1 MFMPMNRIPGII
13 LWQAQKGFRMKD
25 IEYLKSQPKSDTH
38 NHLNLSM
45 KYERYK
51 HWAGLSIPN
60 FPRTMNG
67 LDEMHEVIRSY
78 TRPRCQTAQDVKDL
92 FEMSI
97 QDAIADNVVW
107 LETSID
113 IGFIKHYKEDID
125 TFLSDISGLVLKY
138 KKQIEIRPEVGIA
151 KTLDRDFIRRWTEPL
166 FESKIFNN
174 VDLYGPE
181 VFDGIE
187 DFIYIFKLAEKYN
200 LKKKAHIGE
209 FSDAQSVR
217 RFVEIFNLDEVQ
229 HGIGAASDDSV
240 LKFLADRK
248 IRCNVCPMS
257 NVMLTAVPS
266 LKEHPIKKMIDA
278 GIPIGLGTDDL
289 LFFGKTNS
297 DQIYDMLACGLIT
310 DADADMLIAVRG

>member
-1 MFMPMNRIPGII
+1 
-13 LWQAQKGFRMKD
+13 MKD
-25 IEYLKSQPKSDTH
+25 IEYLKSRPKSDTH

-45 KYERYK
+45 RYERYK
-51 HWAGLSIPN
+51 HWSGVYIPN
-60 FPRTMNG
+60 FPRKMSG
-67 LDEMHEVIRSY
+67 LDEMHEVIGAY
-78 TRPRCQTAQDVKDL
+78 TRPRCKTPKDVKDL

-113 IGFIKHYKEDID
+113 IGFIKHYNNNID
-125 TFLSDISGLVLKY
+125 KFLSDVSRLVLKY
-138 KKQIEIRPEVGIA
+138 KKQIEIRPEVGIP
-151 KTLDRDFIRRWTEPL
+151 KTLDRDFIRTWVYPL
-166 FESKIFNN
+166 FESGVFKN

-181 VFDGIE
+181 IFEGIE
-187 DFIYIFKLAEKYN
+187 DFGYIFKLAEKHN
-200 LKKKAHIGE
+200 IKKKAHIGE

-217 RFVEIFNLDEVQ
+217 KFVEFFELDEVQ
-229 HGIGAASDDSV
+229 HGIGAAADDSV

-257 NVMLTAVPS
+257 NVMLSAVPS
-266 LKEHPIKKMIDA
+266 LKKHPIKKMIDA

-297 DQIYDMLACGLIT
+297 DQLYDMLECGLIT
-310 DADADMLIAVRG
+310 DADAEMLMAVRG

>member
-1 MFMPMNRIPGII
+1 
-13 LWQAQKGFRMKD
+13 MKD
-25 IEYLKSQPKSDTH
+25 IEYLKSRPKSDTH

-45 KYERYK
+45 RYERYK
-51 HWAGLSIPN
+51 HWSGVYIPN
-60 FPRTMNG
+60 FPRKMSG
-67 LDEMHEVIRSY
+67 LDEMHEVIGAY
-78 TRPRCQTAQDVKDL
+78 TRPRCKKTKDVKDL

-113 IGFIKHYKEDID
+113 IGFIKHYNNNID
-125 TFLSDISGLVLKY
+125 KFLSDVSRLVLKY
-138 KKQIEIRPEVGIA
+138 KKQIEIRPEVGIP
-151 KTLDRDFIRRWTEPL
+151 KTLDRDFIRTWVYPL
-166 FESKIFNN
+166 FESGVFKN

-181 VFDGIE
+181 IFEGIE
-187 DFIYIFKLAEKYN
+187 DFGYIFKLAEKHN
-200 LKKKAHIGE
+200 IKKKAHIGE

-217 RFVEIFNLDEVQ
+217 KFVEFFELDEVQ
-229 HGIGAASDDSV
+229 HGIGAAADDSV

-257 NVMLTAVPS
+257 NVMLSAVPS

-297 DQIYDMLACGLIT
+297 DQLYDMLKCGLIT
-310 DADADMLIAVRG
+310 DADAEKLMAVRD

>member
-1 MFMPMNRIPGII
+1 MR
-13 LWQAQKGFRMKD
+13 
-25 IEYLKSQPKSDTH
+25 
-38 NHLNLSM
+38 
-45 KYERYK
+45 YERYK
-51 HWAGLSIPN
+51 HWSGVYIPN
-60 FPRTMNG
+60 FPRKMSG
-67 LDEMHEVIRSY
+67 LDEMHEVIGAY
-78 TRPRCQTAQDVKDL
+78 TRPRCKTPKDVKDL

-113 IGFIKHYKEDID
+113 IGFIKHYNNNID
-125 TFLSDISGLVLKY
+125 KFLSDVSRLVLKY
-138 KKQIEIRPEVGIA
+138 KKQIEIRPEVGIP
-151 KTLDRDFIRRWTEPL
+151 KTLDRDFIRTWVYPL
-166 FESKIFNN
+166 FESGVFKN

-181 VFDGIE
+181 IFEGIE
-187 DFIYIFKLAEKYN
+187 DFGYIFKLAEKHN
-200 LKKKAHIGE
+200 IKKKAHIGE

-217 RFVEIFNLDEVQ
+217 KFVEFFELDEVQ
-229 HGIGAASDDSV
+229 HGIGAAADDSV

-257 NVMLTAVPS
+257 NVMLSAVPN

-297 DQIYDMLACGLIT
+297 DQLYDMLKCGLIT
-310 DADADMLIAVRG
+310 DADAEKLMAVRD

>member
-1 MFMPMNRIPGII
+1 
-13 LWQAQKGFRMKD
+13 MKD
-25 IEYLKSQPKSDTH
+25 IEYLKSRPKSDTH

-45 KYERYK
+45 RYERYK
-51 HWAGLSIPN
+51 HWSGVYIPN
-60 FPRTMNG
+60 FPRKMSG
-67 LDEMHEVIRSY
+67 LDEMHEVIGAY
-78 TRPRCQTAQDVKDL
+78 TRPRCKTAKDVKAL

-113 IGFIKHYKEDID
+113 IGFIKHYNNNID
-125 TFLSDISGLVLKY
+125 KFLSDISRLVSKY
-138 KKQIEIRPEVGIA
+138 KKQIEIRPEVGIP
-151 KTLDRDFIRRWTEPL
+151 KTLDRDFIRTWVYPL
-166 FESKIFNN
+166 FESKVFKN

-181 VFDGIE
+181 VFEGIE
-187 DFIYIFKLAEKYN
+187 DFGYIFKLAEKHN
-200 LKKKAHIGE
+200 IKKKAHIGE
-209 FSDAQSVR
+209 FSNAQSVR
-217 RFVEIFNLDEVQ
+217 KFVEFFELDEVQ

-257 NVMLTAVPS
+257 NVMLSAIPS

-297 DQIYDMLACGLIT
+297 DQLYDMLKCGLIT
-310 DADADMLIAVRG
+310 DADAEMLMAVRG

>member
-1 MFMPMNRIPGII
+1 
-13 LWQAQKGFRMKD
+13 MKD
-25 IEYLKSQPKSDTH
+25 IEYLKSRPKSDTH

-45 KYERYK
+45 RYERYK
-51 HWAGLSIPN
+51 HWSGVYIPN
-60 FPRTMNG
+60 FPRKMSG
-67 LDEMHEVIRSY
+67 LDEMHEVIGAY
-78 TRPRCQTAQDVKDL
+78 TRPRCKTPKDVKDL

-113 IGFIKHYKEDID
+113 IGFIKHYNNNID
-125 TFLSDISGLVLKY
+125 KFLSDVSRLVLKY
-138 KKQIEIRPEVGIA
+138 KKQIEIRPEVGIP
-151 KTLDRDFIRRWTEPL
+151 KTLDRDFIRTWVYPL
-166 FESKIFNN
+166 FESGVFKN

-181 VFDGIE
+181 IFEGIE
-187 DFIYIFKLAEKYN
+187 DFGYIFKLAEKHN
-200 LKKKAHIGE
+200 IKKKAHIGE

-217 RFVEIFNLDEVQ
+217 KFVEFFELDEVQ
-229 HGIGAASDDSV
+229 HGIGAAADDSV

-257 NVMLTAVPS
+257 NVMLSAVPN

-297 DQIYDMLACGLIT
+297 DHLYDMLKCGLIT
-310 DADADMLIAVRG
+310 DADAEKLMAVRD

>member
-1 MFMPMNRIPGII
+1 
-13 LWQAQKGFRMKD
+13 MKD
-25 IEYLKSQPKSDTH
+25 IEYLKSRPKSDTH

-45 KYERYK
+45 RYERYK
-51 HWAGLSIPN
+51 HWSGVYIPN
-60 FPRTMNG
+60 FPRKMSG
-67 LDEMHEVIRSY
+67 LDEMHEVIGAY
-78 TRPRCQTAQDVKDL
+78 TRPRCKTAKDVKAL

-113 IGFIKHYKEDID
+113 IGFIKHYNNNID
-125 TFLSDISGLVLKY
+125 KFLSDVSRLVSKY
-138 KKQIEIRPEVGIA
+138 KKQIEIRPEVGIP
-151 KTLDRDFIRRWTEPL
+151 KTHDRDLIRTWVYPL
-166 FESKIFNN
+166 FESKVFKN

-181 VFDGIE
+181 VFEGIE
-187 DFIYIFKLAEKYN
+187 DFGYIFKLAEKN
-200 LKKKAHIGE
+200 NIKKKAHIGE
-209 FSDAQSVR
+209 FSNAQSVR
-217 RFVEIFNLDEVQ
+217 KFVEFFELDEVQ

-257 NVMLTAVPS
+257 NVMLSAIPS

-297 DQIYDMLACGLIT
+297 DQLYDMLKCGLIT
-310 DADADMLIAVRG
+310 DADAEMLMAVRG

>member
-1 MFMPMNRIPGII
+1 
-13 LWQAQKGFRMKD
+13 MKD
-25 IEYLKSQPKSDTH
+25 IEYLKSRPKSDTH

-45 KYERYK
+45 KYEHYK
-51 HWAGLSIPN
+51 HWSGVVIPN
-60 FPRTMNG
+60 FPRKMAG
-67 LDEMHEVIRSY
+67 LDEMHQVIGSY
-78 TRPRCQTAQDVKDL
+78 TRPRCKTAKDVKAL

-113 IGFIKHYKEDID
+113 IGFIKHYNNNID
-125 TFLSDISGLVLKY
+125 KFLSDVSGLVSKY
-138 KKQIEIRPEVGIA
+138 KKQIEICPEVGIP
-151 KTLDRDFIRRWTEPL
+151 KTLDRDFIRTWVYPL
-166 FESKIFNN
+166 FESKIFKN

-181 VFDGIE
+181 VFEGIE
-187 DFIYIFKLAEKYN
+187 DFGYIFKLAEKHN
-200 LKKKAHIGE
+200 IKKKAHIGE
-209 FSDAQSVR
+209 FSDAHSVR
-217 RFVEIFNLDEVQ
+217 KFVEFFELDEVQ

-257 NVMLTAVPS
+257 NVMLSAVPS
-266 LKEHPIKKMIDA
+266 LKKHPIKKMIDA

-297 DQIYDMLACGLIT
+297 DQLYDMLKCGLIT
-310 DADADMLIAVRG
+310 DADAEMLMAVRG

>member
-1 MFMPMNRIPGII
+1 
-13 LWQAQKGFRMKD
+13 MKD
-25 IEYLKSQPKSDTH
+25 IEYLKSRPKSDTH

-45 KYERYK
+45 RYERYK
-51 HWAGLSIPN
+51 HWSGVYIPN
-60 FPRTMNG
+60 FPRKMSG
-67 LDEMHEVIRSY
+67 LDEMHEVIGAY
-78 TRPRCQTAQDVKDL
+78 TRPRCKTAKDVKAL

-107 LETSID
+107 ID
-113 IGFIKHYKEDID
+113 IGFIKHYNNNID
-125 TFLSDISGLVLKY
+125 KFLSDVSRLVSKY
-138 KKQIEIRPEVGIA
+138 KKQIEIRPEVGIP
-151 KTLDRDFIRRWTEPL
+151 KTLDRDFIRTWVYPL
-166 FESKIFNN
+166 FESKVFKN

-181 VFDGIE
+181 VFEGIE
-187 DFIYIFKLAEKYN
+187 DFGYIFKLAEKHN
-200 LKKKAHIGE
+200 IKKKAHIGE

-217 RFVEIFNLDEVQ
+217 KFVEFFELDEVQ
-229 HGIGAASDDSV
+229 HGIGAAADDSV

-257 NVMLTAVPS
+257 NVMLSAIPS

-297 DQIYDMLACGLIT
+297 DQLYDMLKCGLIT
-310 DADADMLIAVRG
+310 DADAEMLMAVRG

>member
-1 MFMPMNRIPGII
+1 
-13 LWQAQKGFRMKD
+13 MKD
-25 IEYLKSQPKSDTH
+25 IEYLKSRPKSDTH

-51 HWAGLSIPN
+51 HWAGVAIPN
-60 FPRTMNG
+60 FPRKMSG
-67 LDEMHEVIRSY
+67 LNEMHEVIGAY
-78 TRPRCQTAQDVKDL
+78 TRPRCKTPKDVKDL

-113 IGFIKHYKEDID
+113 IGFIKHYNNNID
-125 TFLSDISGLVLKY
+125 KFLSDVSRLVLKY
-138 KKQIEIRPEVGIA
+138 KKQIEIRPEVGIP
-151 KTLDRDFIRRWTEPL
+151 KTLDRDFIRTWVYPL
-166 FESKIFNN
+166 FESGVFKN

-181 VFDGIE
+181 IFEGIE
-187 DFIYIFKLAEKYN
+187 DFGYIFKLAEKHN
-200 LKKKAHIGE
+200 IKKKAHIGE

-217 RFVEIFNLDEVQ
+217 KFVEFFELDEVQ
-229 HGIGAASDDSV
+229 HGIGAAADDSV

-257 NVMLTAVPS
+257 NVMLSAVPD

-297 DQIYDMLACGLIT
+297 DQLYDMLKCGLIT
-310 DADADMLIAVRG
+310 DADAEKLMAVRD

>member
-1 MFMPMNRIPGII
+1 
-13 LWQAQKGFRMKD
+13 MKD
-25 IEYLKSQPKSDTH
+25 IEYLKSRPKSDTH

-45 KYERYK
+45 KYEHYK
-51 HWAGLSIPN
+51 HWSGVVIPN
-60 FPRTMNG
+60 FPRKMAG
-67 LDEMHEVIRSY
+67 LDEMHQVIGSY
-78 TRPRCQTAQDVKDL
+78 TRPRCKTAKDVKAL

-113 IGFIKHYKEDID
+113 IGFIKHYNNNID
-125 TFLSDISGLVLKY
+125 KLLSDVSGLVSKY
-138 KKQIEIRPEVGIA
+138 KKQIEICPEVGIP
-151 KTLDRDFIRRWTEPL
+151 KTLDRDFIRTWVYPL
-166 FESKIFNN
+166 FESKIFKN

-181 VFDGIE
+181 VFEGIE
-187 DFIYIFKLAEKYN
+187 DFGYIFKLAEKHN
-200 LKKKAHIGE
+200 IKKKAHIGE
-209 FSDAQSVR
+209 FSDAHSVR
-217 RFVEIFNLDEVQ
+217 KFVEFFELDEVQ

-257 NVMLTAVPS
+257 NVMLSAVPS
-266 LKEHPIKKMIDA
+266 LKKHPIKKMIDA

-297 DQIYDMLACGLIT
+297 DQLYDMLECGLIT
-310 DADADMLIAVRG
+310 DADAEMLMAVRG

>member
-1 MFMPMNRIPGII
+1 
-13 LWQAQKGFRMKD
+13 MKD
-25 IEYLKSQPKSDTH
+25 IEYLKSRPKSDTH

-45 KYERYK
+45 RYERYK
-51 HWAGLSIPN
+51 HWSGVYIPN
-60 FPRTMNG
+60 FPRKMSG
-67 LDEMHEVIRSY
+67 LDEMHEVIGAY
-78 TRPRCQTAQDVKDL
+78 TRPRCKTPKDVKDL

-113 IGFIKHYKEDID
+113 IGFIKHYNNNID
-125 TFLSDISGLVLKY
+125 KFLSDVSKLVLKY
-138 KKQIEIRPEVGIA
+138 KKQIEIRPEVGIP
-151 KTLDRDFIRRWTEPL
+151 KTLDRDFIRTWVYPL
-166 FESKIFNN
+166 FESGVFKN

-181 VFDGIE
+181 IFEGIE
-187 DFIYIFKLAEKYN
+187 DFGYIFKLAEKHN
-200 LKKKAHIGE
+200 IKKKAHIGE

-217 RFVEIFNLDEVQ
+217 KFVEFFELDEVQ
-229 HGIGAASDDSV
+229 HGIGAAADDSV

-257 NVMLTAVPS
+257 NVMLSAVPD

-297 DQIYDMLACGLIT
+297 DQLYDMLKCGLIT
-310 DADADMLIAVRG
+310 DADAEKLMAVRD

>member
-1 MFMPMNRIPGII
+1 
-13 LWQAQKGFRMKD
+13 MKD
-25 IEYLKSQPKSDTH
+25 IEYLKSRPKSDTH

-45 KYERYK
+45 RYERYK
-51 HWAGLSIPN
+51 HWSGVYIPN
-60 FPRTMNG
+60 FPRKMSG
-67 LDEMHEVIRSY
+67 LDEMHEVIGAY
-78 TRPRCQTAQDVKDL
+78 TRPRCKTPKDVKDL

-113 IGFIKHYKEDID
+113 IGFIKHYNNNID
-125 TFLSDISGLVLKY
+125 KFLSDVSRLVLKY
-138 KKQIEIRPEVGIA
+138 KKQIEIRPEVGIP
-151 KTLDRDFIRRWTEPL
+151 KTLDRDFIRTWVYPL
-166 FESKIFNN
+166 FESGVFKN

-181 VFDGIE
+181 IFEGIE
-187 DFIYIFKLAEKYN
+187 DFGYIFKLAEKHN
-200 LKKKAHIGE
+200 IKKKAHIGE

-217 RFVEIFNLDEVQ
+217 KFVEFFELDEVQ

-257 NVMLTAVPS
+257 NVMLSAVPS

-297 DQIYDMLACGLIT
+297 DQLYDMLKCGLIT
-310 DADADMLIAVRG
+310 DADAEKLMAVRD

>member
-1 MFMPMNRIPGII
+1 M
-13 LWQAQKGFRMKD
+13 KGFRMKD
-25 IEYLKSQPKSDTH
+25 LEYLKSQPKSDTH

-51 HWAGLSIPN
+51 HWAGISIPN

-67 LDEMHEVIRSY
+67 LDEMHEVIGAY
-78 TRPRCQTAQDVKDL
+78 TRPRCKTASDVKAL

-113 IGFIKHYKEDID
+113 IGFIKHYGNDL
-125 TFLSDISGLVLKY
+125 TLFLSDIDELLKKY
-138 KKQIEIRPEVGIA
+138 KSKIEIRPEVGIA
-151 KTLDRDFIRRWTEPL
+151 KTLDRDFIRTWAEPL
-166 FESKIFNN
+166 FESKLFNN
-174 VDLYGPE
+174 LDLYGPE
-181 VFDGIE
+181 VSEGIE
-187 DFIYIFKLAEKYN
+187 DFVYIFKLAEKYN
-200 LKKKAHIGE
+200 IKKKAHIGE

-217 RFVEIFNLDEVQ
+217 RFVEIFDLDEVQ

-240 LKFLADRK
+240 LRFLADRK
-248 IRCNVCPMS
+248 IRCNVCPTS

-289 LFFGKTNS
+289 LFFGRTNS
-297 DQIYDMLACGLIT
+297 EQLYDMLACGLIT
-310 DADADMLIAVRG
+310 DTDAEKLMRVRG

>member
-1 MFMPMNRIPGII
+1 
-13 LWQAQKGFRMKD
+13 MKD

-51 HWAGLSIPN
+51 HWAGMAIPN
-60 FPRTMNG
+60 FPRKMAG
-67 LDEMHEVIRSY
+67 LDEMHKIIGAY
-78 TRPRCQTAQDVKDL
+78 TRPRCKTAQDVKEL

-113 IGFIKHYKEDID
+113 INFLRHYDD
-125 TFLSDISGLVLKY
+125 NLDSFLSDIAALVAKY
-138 KKQIEIRPEVGIA
+138 RKDIDIRPEVGIP
-151 KTLDRDFIRRWTEPL
+151 KTLDRTFIRTWVYPL
-166 FESKIFNN
+166 FESGVFKN

-187 DFIYIFKLAEKYN
+187 DFAYIFKLAEKHN
-200 LKKKAHIGE
+200 IKKKAHVGE

-217 RFVEIFNLDEVQ
+217 TFVEFFELDEVQ

-240 LKFLADRK
+240 LQFLADRK

-257 NVMLTAVPS
+257 NVMLSAVPS
-266 LKEHPIKKMIDA
+266 LKEHPIKKMMEA
-278 GIPIGLGTDDL
+278 GISVGLGTDDL

-297 DQIYDMLACGLIT
+297 EQLYDMLVCGLIT
-310 DADADMLIAVRG
+310 DSDAEKLMAVRG

>member
-1 MFMPMNRIPGII
+1 
-13 LWQAQKGFRMKD
+13 MKD
-25 IEYLKSQPKSDTH
+25 IEYLKSRPKSDTH

-45 KYERYK
+45 RYERYK
-51 HWAGLSIPN
+51 HWSGVYIPN
-60 FPRTMNG
+60 FPRKMSG
-67 LDEMHEVIRSY
+67 LDEMHEVIGAY
-78 TRPRCQTAQDVKDL
+78 TRPRCKTPKDVKDL

-113 IGFIKHYKEDID
+113 IGFIKHYNNNID
-125 TFLSDISGLVLKY
+125 KFLSDVSRLVLKY
-138 KKQIEIRPEVGIA
+138 KKQIEIRPEVGIP
-151 KTLDRDFIRRWTEPL
+151 KTLDRDFIRTWVYPL
-166 FESKIFNN
+166 FESGVFKN

-181 VFDGIE
+181 IFEGIE
-187 DFIYIFKLAEKYN
+187 DFGYIFKLAEKHN
-200 LKKKAHIGE
+200 IKKKAHIGE

-217 RFVEIFNLDEVQ
+217 KFVEFFELDEVQ
-229 HGIGAASDDSV
+229 HGIGAAADDSV

-257 NVMLTAVPS
+257 NVMLSAVPS

-297 DQIYDMLACGLIT
+297 DQLYDMLKCGLIT
-310 DADADMLIAVRG
+310 DADAEKLMAVRD

>member
-1 MFMPMNRIPGII
+1 
-13 LWQAQKGFRMKD
+13 MKD
-25 IEYLKSQPKSDTH
+25 IEYLKSRPKSDTH

-51 HWAGLSIPN
+51 HWAGVAIPN
-60 FPRTMNG
+60 FPRKMSG
-67 LDEMHEVIRSY
+67 LNEMH
-78 TRPRCQTAQDVKDL
+78 DVKDL

-113 IGFIKHYKEDID
+113 IGFIKHYNNNID
-125 TFLSDISGLVLKY
+125 KFLSDVSRLVLKY
-138 KKQIEIRPEVGIA
+138 KKQIEIRPEVGIP
-151 KTLDRDFIRRWTEPL
+151 KTLDRDFIRTWVYPL
-166 FESKIFNN
+166 FESGVFKN

-181 VFDGIE
+181 IFEGIE
-187 DFIYIFKLAEKYN
+187 DFGYIFKLAEKHN
-200 LKKKAHIGE
+200 IKKKAHIGE

-217 RFVEIFNLDEVQ
+217 KFVEFFELDEVQ
-229 HGIGAASDDSV
+229 HGIGAAADDSV

-257 NVMLTAVPS
+257 NVMLSAVPN

-297 DQIYDMLACGLIT
+297 DQLYDMLKCGLIT
-310 DADADMLIAVRG
+310 DADAEMLMAVRG

>member
-1 MFMPMNRIPGII
+1 
-13 LWQAQKGFRMKD
+13 MKD
-25 IEYLKSQPKSDTH
+25 IEYLKSRPKSDTH

-45 KYERYK
+45 RYERYK
-51 HWAGLSIPN
+51 HWSGVYIPN
-60 FPRTMNG
+60 FPRKMSG
-67 LDEMHEVIRSY
+67 LDEMHEVIGAY
-78 TRPRCQTAQDVKDL
+78 TRPRCKTPKDVKDL

-113 IGFIKHYKEDID
+113 IGFIKHYNNNID
-125 TFLSDISGLVLKY
+125 KFLSDVSRLVLKY
-138 KKQIEIRPEVGIA
+138 KKQIEIRPEVGIP
-151 KTLDRDFIRRWTEPL
+151 KTLDRDFIRTWVYPL
-166 FESKIFNN
+166 FESGGFKN

-181 VFDGIE
+181 IFEGIE
-187 DFIYIFKLAEKYN
+187 DFGYIFKLAEKHN
-200 LKKKAHIGE
+200 IKKKAHIGE

-217 RFVEIFNLDEVQ
+217 KFVEFFELDEVQ
-229 HGIGAASDDSV
+229 HGIGAAADDSV

-257 NVMLTAVPS
+257 NVMLSAVPS

-297 DQIYDMLACGLIT
+297 DQLYDMLKCGLIT
-310 DADADMLIAVRG
+310 DADAEKLMAVRD

>member
-1 MFMPMNRIPGII
+1 
-13 LWQAQKGFRMKD
+13 MKD
-25 IEYLKSQPKSDTH
+25 IEYLKSRPKSDTH

-45 KYERYK
+45 RYERYK
-51 HWAGLSIPN
+51 HWSGVYIPN
-60 FPRTMNG
+60 FPRKMSG
-67 LDEMHEVIRSY
+67 LDEMHEVIGAY
-78 TRPRCQTAQDVKDL
+78 TRPRCKTPKDVKDL

-113 IGFIKHYKEDID
+113 IGFIKHYNNNID
-125 TFLSDISGLVLKY
+125 KFLSDVSRLVLKY
-138 KKQIEIRPEVGIA
+138 KKQIEIRPEVGIP
-151 KTLDRDFIRRWTEPL
+151 KTLDRDFIRTWVYPL
-166 FESKIFNN
+166 FESGVFKN

-181 VFDGIE
+181 IFEGIE
-187 DFIYIFKLAEKYN
+187 DFGYIFKLAEKHN
-200 LKKKAHIGE
+200 IKKKAHIGE

-217 RFVEIFNLDEVQ
+217 KFVEFFELDEVQ
-229 HGIGAASDDSV
+229 HGIGAAADDSV

-257 NVMLTAVPS
+257 NVMLSAVPS

-297 DQIYDMLACGLIT
+297 DQLYDMLKCRLIT
-310 DADADMLIAVRG
+310 DADAEMLMAVRG

>member
-1 MFMPMNRIPGII
+1 
-13 LWQAQKGFRMKD
+13 MKD
-25 IEYLKSQPKSDTH
+25 IEYLKSRPKSDTH

-45 KYERYK
+45 RYERYK
-51 HWAGLSIPN
+51 HWSGVYIPN
-60 FPRTMNG
+60 FPRKMSG
-67 LDEMHEVIRSY
+67 LDEMHEVIGAY
-78 TRPRCQTAQDVKDL
+78 TRPRCKTPKDVKDL

-113 IGFIKHYKEDID
+113 IGFIKHYNNNID
-125 TFLSDISGLVLKY
+125 KFLSDVSRLVLKY
-138 KKQIEIRPEVGIA
+138 KKQIEIRPEVGIP
-151 KTLDRDFIRRWTEPL
+151 KTLDRDFIRTWVYPL
-166 FESKIFNN
+166 FESGVFKN

-181 VFDGIE
+181 IFEGIE
-187 DFIYIFKLAEKYN
+187 DFGYIFKLAEKHN
-200 LKKKAHIGE
+200 IKKKAHIGE

-217 RFVEIFNLDEVQ
+217 KFVEFFELDEVQ
-229 HGIGAASDDSV
+229 HGIGAAADDSV

-257 NVMLTAVPS
+257 NVMLSAVPN

-297 DQIYDMLACGLIT
+297 DQLYDMLKCGLIT
-310 DADADMLIAVRG
+310 DADAEKLMAVRD